1 METLLILTYS
11 SVCWIIFKVF
21 KIPVNKWSLTTVVL
35 GGVVMMGTILAGMA
49 YFHPAS
55 ISARSYFLSTPI
67 VPNVKGKVIEVLVKA
82 NEPLKKG
89 DLLCKIDPTPYQ
101 AKVDNINAQLALARK
116 RLEQSQTLAEAQA
129 GSGFEVEQNET
140 NVRSLEAQLVNAQF
154 DLDSTII
161 KAPTDGFVTQLRLK
175 PGMMAVPLPLA
186 PIMTFVHTDE
196 PIFVAGFS
204 QQPMQNIKV
213 GNHAEIIFPG
223 IPGRIFQAQV
233 KTILGAL
240 AEGQLTPSGT
250 LVKAGKNFPE
260 GLIPVVIEIKDDM
273 SGFFIPMGSIGTV
286 AVYSE
291 RWHHVTIIR
300 KMLMRMKSWQNF
312 AKFH

>member
-11 SVCWIIFKVF
+11 TVCWVIFKIF

-35 GGVVMMGTILAGMA
+35 GGVIMMGTILAGMA

-55 ISARSYFLSTPI
+55 VSARSYFITTP
-67 VPNVKGKVIEVLVKA
+67 VVSNVRAKVIEVNITPNV
-82 NEPLKKG
+82 PIKKG
-89 DLLCKIDPTPYQ
+89 DLLCRLDPTLYQ
-101 AKVDNINAQLALARK
+101 ARVDDIAAQLALAK
-116 RLEQSQTLAEAQA
+116 RRLKESEVLAEAEA
-129 GSGFEVEQNET
+129 GSQFDVEQYESD
-140 NVRSLEAQLVNAQF
+140 VKSLEAKLSAAEF
-154 DLDSTII
+154 DLESTEIH
-161 KAPTDGFVTQLRLK
+161 AATDGFVAQLRLR
-175 PGMMAVPLPLA
+175 PGMMAVPFPMA

-213 GNHAEIIFPG
+213 GNHAEVIFPG
-223 IPGRIFQAQV
+223 IPGRIFQGKV
-233 KTILGAL
+233 KLILGAL
-240 AEGQLTPSGT
+240 AEGQLAPSAAM
-250 LVKAGKNFPE
+250 VKVQTNYPE
-260 GLIPVVIEIKDDM
+260 GLIPVLIEFEDDM
-273 SGFFIPMGSIGTV
+273 SELFLPIGTIGTV

-312 AKFH
+312 ARFH